1 MAIGTTLKIGFDSTK
16 VKTGLSGIKSS
27 FQSIAKVGLGIA
39 KVGAAI
45 TAVGVAAGVAL
56 TSIVI
61 KLNGIGEAARTS
73 EDRIRNIVKQMGL
86 FGDEADTVSDRLI
99 ELSKTTARQIGVDEK
114 VIQSTQAKLSTFAE
128 LAESA
133 DEVGGSFDRATMAAL
148 DMASA
153 GFGEAESN
161 AVQLGKALQ
170 DPIKGITAL
179 SKSGVTFTEQEKDK
193 IKVLVESGKQLQA
206 QDMIL
211 KAVERQVIETAAA
224 TANSSDKIKVSFG
237 QIVDA
242 FAMPFSQGFDALP
255 GSLEAV
261 FPRIIAAAKKIGELV
276 GTAIAEAIAGDT
288 EKFFAIGELIGET
301 IQAGFFAGAKFL
313 GHSIVKGTT
322 GLFSDLSSIPG
333 NSLLFP
339 GLANA
344 TKAVDNM
351 IPESNLGE
359 DLRRELE
366 TSNAGI
372 KARGLMQDFTSK
384 PMPGGT
390 QITPNNMQLHDV
402 KTLLNNIE
410 KNTRTGS
417 KM

>member
-45 TAVGVAAGVAL
+45 IAAGVAAGVAL

-114 VIQSTQAKLSTFAE
+114 VIQSTQAKLATFAE

-133 DEVGGSFDRATMAAL
+133 DEIGGAFDRATLAAVDMAA
-148 DMASA
+148 A
-153 GFGEAESN
+153 GFGSAEEN
-161 AVQLGKALQ
+161 AVQLGKALN

-179 SKSGVTFTEQEKDK
+179 SRSGVTFTEQEKEK
-193 IKVLVESGKQLQA
+193 IRVLVESGKQLKA

-211 KAVERQVIETAAA
+211 KAIEKQVGGTAEA
-224 TANSSDKIKVSFG
+224 TANSSDRIKVSFG

-242 FAMPFSQGFDALP
+242 FAIPFSQGFDGLP
-255 GSLEAV
+255 GALESV
-261 FPRIIAAAKKIGELV
+261 FPRIIAAADEIGRIV
-276 GTAIAEAIAGDT
+276 STSISQAIAGDT
-288 EKFFAIGELIGET
+288 ERLIKIGTLIGDILAESAVAAFQIGT
-301 IQAGFFAGAKFL
+301 LRINSGIMKLLEDINPVRRAAEGL
-313 GHSIVKGTT
+313 GIDARRG
-322 GLFSDLSSIPG
+322 SDFG
-333 NSLLFP
+333 KEENV
-339 GLANA
+339 G
-344 TKAVDNM
+344 
-351 IPESNLGE
+351 
-359 DLRRELE
+359 DLVSARLI
-366 TSNAGI
+366 NAGVPDRI
-372 KARGLMQDFTSK
+372 REIRESQ
-384 PMPGGT
+384 
-390 QITPNNMQLHDV
+390 PNPPPRSSDSPILER
-402 KTLLNNIE
+402 IE